1 MKNIKS
7 NLLMSFMLSSL
18 LVTSFSIFATEGEYP
33 ANVSAAIETAE
44 KARLEAKERG
54 FEWST
59 TSILIR
65 SAMEAAENGNSEE
78 ALALA
83 EKALKEA
90 ENSIKQADYA
100 AKNWLKFAI

>member
-7 NLLMSFMLSSL
+7 NLFIAL
-18 LVTSFSIFATEGEYP
+18 LVSSFSIFAAEGEYP
-33 ANVSAAIETAE
+33 ANVAAAIETAE
-44 KARLEAKERG
+44 QTRLEAKERG

-59 TSILIR
+59 TSSLIR

-78 ALALA
+78 AIALA
-83 EKALKEA
+83 EKALREA

-100 AKNWLKFAI
+100 AKNWKKFAI

>member
-7 NLLMSFMLSSL
+7 SFFLI
-18 LVTSFSIFATEGEYP
+18 LVISSFSIFAAEGEYP
-33 ANVSAAIETAE
+33 ENVASAIKIAE
-44 KARLEAKERG
+44 SARLEAKERG

-65 SAMEAAENGNSEE
+65 NAMEAAENGNNAE
-78 ALALA
+78 AIALA

-90 ENSIKQADYA
+90 QNSIKQADYA
-100 AKNWLKFAI
+100 AKNWQKFAL